1 MSKKSILI
9 TGSDG
14 LIGSEAVKFYSL
26 KGYSIIGIDNNSRK
40 KFFGDDASVLWNRT
54 KLKESFPNYQ
64 HVNIDIRNAKEI
76 NKIFF

>member
-26 KGYSIIGIDNNSRK
+26 KGYSIIGIDNNSEK
-40 KFFGDDASVLWNRT
+40 NFLEMMLLFCGTEQN
-54 KLKESFPNYQ
+54 
-64 HVNIDIRNAKEI
+64 
-76 NKIFF
+76 